1 MAIASSYLS
10 DKYSRRGL
18 TIIMFALLGLTG
30 FAIFL
35 GASESHHLSFFH
47 CTNRRSVGSHHPHAR
62 YASLFLI
69 LPGTYAMAPPLAAW
83 ILNNS
88 HFPYTTRATSIALLG
103 ISTNSA
109 GIFSTW
115 LLGSWSKPPGYVAA
129 AWVLGMFQLGI
140 ALCASACWVWL
151 WRENKV
157 QGRKY
162 IL

>member
-18 TIIMFALLGLTG
+18 TIIVFALLGLSG

-47 CTNRRSVGSHHPHAR
+47 GTNRQSAGSHHPHAR

-129 AWVLGMFQLGI
+129 GWVLGMFQVVI
-140 ALCASACWVWL
+140 TASATACWIL
-151 WRENKV
+151 LRRTNALK
-157 QGRKY
+157 GTHY
-162 IL
+162 IM